1 MQRDLLLDVSVDVR
15 VPEQGL
21 VAVTPEELLGSQ
33 VLVFVLSRPL
43 FVGHVSQ
50 VVPVL
55 TVLQLNTTDRNGSQN
70 NGWDSHVVGNLGPQL
85 GDTLRVVDLLSV
97 FLLESLT
104 SGLVDLEGIV
114 LDELG
119 HVTVAVAVG
128 VESSKGTVRQISK
141 HCCRCSCW

>member
-33 VLVFVLSRPL
+33 VLVFVLSGPL

-50 VVPVL
+50 VVSVL